1 MRMILFAAA
10 ALAFAL
16 PAAAEAQQQS
26 APAPAYQPGDQDRPD
41 IVVVGDPAVR
51 DRQIRA
57 FVEAL
62 DDVPGTDPM
71 GRFDRT
77 DLCPAAVGL
86 SEAQNAAIAD
96 RMRQIAAAVPLA
108 LAAPDCRPNILVL
121 IAPDKEEMIAALR
134 QRHPIYFR
142 NAFNQMIEIPNERG
156 PATAWHLSARVDR
169 SGQPLGYDEETGV
182 EIVTTPVTPSRINMT
197 VRPILLAAVVVI
209 EARSLAGLTT
219 TQVGDYAAMR
229 AFAPIRPRGL
239 PQSANSVLTVLEA
252 PMDSLIPAS
261 VTEWDLAYLRGLYAT
276 PAYQSA
282 HRQRADIRRAM
293 TRDLEQGGQ
302 PRR

>member
-1 MRMILFAAA
+1 MRMILSAAA
-10 ALAFAL
+10 ALAFAV
-16 PAAAEAQQQS
+16 PAAAQAQQQ
-26 APAPAYQPGDQDRPD
+26 PALQQVFQPGDRDRPD

-51 DRQIRA
+51 DRQIRT

-86 SEAQNAAIAD
+86 SEAQNAAIAA
-96 RMRQIAAAVPLA
+96 RMRQIAAAVPLP

-134 QRHPIYFR
+134 RRHPIYFR
-142 NAFNQMIEIPNERG
+142 NAFNQIIELPNERG

-169 SGQPLGYDEETGV
+169 NGQPLGFDEETGV
-182 EIVTTPVTPSRINMT
+182 EIVSTTVAPSRISMT
-197 VRPILLAAVVVI
+197 VRPIFLAAVVVI

-229 AFAPIRPRGL
+229 AYAPIRPRGL
-239 PQSANSVLTVLEA
+239 PRNANSVLTVLDA
-252 PMDSLIPAS
+252 PMDALIPAS

-282 HRQRADIRRAM
+282 PRQRADIRRAM